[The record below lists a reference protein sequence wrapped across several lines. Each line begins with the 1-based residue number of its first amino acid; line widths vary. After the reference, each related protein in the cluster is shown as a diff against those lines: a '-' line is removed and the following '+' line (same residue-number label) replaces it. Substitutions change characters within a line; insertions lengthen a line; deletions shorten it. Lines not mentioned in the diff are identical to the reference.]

1 MKNCTDCSNLSRA
14 LLESYRQ
21 LPTDLMS
28 ILYYDHDRIPLNTIT
43 KTIDAMIDLVKR
55 TNNLFNEDINPITQ
69 HWIECDIG
77 NQLASLQQTHSG
89 RQAFVESC
97 LELNDLVYQRSNNV
111 AAMFGLANR
120 LTTTGAN
127 KRRVLHGLEDGDVR
141 LIENAVGKLT
151 I

>member
-1 MKNCTDCSNLSRA
+1 MKNDAYDCHSRA

-21 LPTDLMS
+21 LPTDLMN
-28 ILYYDHDRIPLNTIT
+28 LLCYDHCNIPVNTIT

-55 TNNLFNEDINPITQ
+55 TNNLFTENNNPITQ
-69 HWIECDIG
+69 QWMECG
-77 NQLASLQQTHSG
+77 LGHQLASLKQLHSG
-89 RQAFVESC
+89 RHAFVESC
-97 LELNDLVYQRSNNV
+97 WELNDLVYQRSNNV
-111 AAMFGLANR
+111 AAMFGLSGR
-120 LTTTGAN
+120 FTTTGAN